1 MDTSPGQPVPEGGA
15 SLSGPNEVRPQ
26 RAAWADFFAFRVMGT
41 PALIRVVY
49 LIGVVLITLAAIY
62 IPLVGTATTVCQGTP
77 DAVVCSAI
85 PGALVGGILV
95 GILVFILGQLWW
107 RVLTELLMVIFG
119 IHEAVRAIEGQSRR

>member
-1 MDTSPGQPVPEGGA
+1 MV
-15 SLSGPNEVRPQ
+15 
-26 RAAWADFFAFRVMGT
+26 T

-49 LIGVVLITLAAIY
+49 IIGVVLITLGAIF

-77 DAVVCSAI
+77 DAVVCQAI

-107 RVLTELLMVIFG
+107 RLVTELLMVIFG
-119 IHEAVRAIEGQSRR
+119 IHEAVRAIEARDRH